1 MKSIILTGL
10 DVGSGSVKGLCCR
23 KDLKRGNIEVLSQAE
38 SPCFGV
44 RNGEVVKPEQVSKSI
59 HKVKLELSRKKDF
72 KVRDVLVNVS
82 GSHLF
87 SLSSQGIVSVSRA
100 DQKISRED
108 VQRVLKAAEAVNIPS
123 NKEILQ
129 VFTKEYIIDGEA
141 GIKDPLGLQG
151 IRLES
156 RVLLVGI
163 FSPILDNLENA
174 VHGAGLR
181 IADRVLSPLACA
193 RAVLTK
199 EQKELGVA
207 LLDIGFGCTSLSV
220 FEKGDLVD
228 FVSFPLG
235 SSNITNDIAIALR
248 TEIQTAEEIKR
259 RHACFGKHKKGSKE
273 KIKIPEK
280 ELEFSK
286 KFLRDIVESRMAEI
300 FSHAQ
305 KALKKISGDE
315 PLPSGVILTGGG
327 SKLPGIADF
336 GKQRFK
342 LPCKKGEMHEIK
354 GIEDE
359 RFAVCCG
366 LILTGF
372 DMEEK
377 GAERKPSSGA
387 GQKIKRIFKSF
398 LP

>member
-1 MKSIILTGL
+1 MKSITLTAL
-10 DVGSGSVKGLCCR
+10 DVGGGSVKGLCCR

-38 SPCFGV
+38 SFCFGV
-44 RNGEVVKPEQVSKSI
+44 RNGEVIKPEQVSKSI
-59 HKVKLELSRKKDF
+59 YKVKLELGRKKDF
-72 KVRDVLVNVS
+72 KIRDVLVNIS
-82 GSHLF
+82 GNHLF
-87 SLSSQGIVSVSRA
+87 SLSSQGVVSVSRA
-100 DQKISRED
+100 DQKISKED
-108 VQRVLKAAEAVNIPS
+108 VERVLKAAEAVNLPS

-129 VFTKEYIIDGEA
+129 VFPKEYIIDGEA

-156 RVLLVGI
+156 KVLLVGI

-174 VHGAGLR
+174 VHGAGLK
-181 IADRVLSPLACA
+181 ISDTILSPIASS

-220 FEKGDLVD
+220 FEKGDLLD
-228 FVSFPLG
+228 FAVFPLG

-259 RHACFGKHKKGSKE
+259 KYASLRTSKKGSKE
-273 KIKIPEK
+273 KIKMVEK

-286 KFLRDIVESRMAEI
+286 KFLRDIVESRVTEI

-327 SKLPGIADF
+327 SKLPGIVDF
-336 GKQRFK
+336 GKQKFK
-342 LPCKKGEMHEIK
+342 LPCKKGEISEIK

-366 LILTGF
+366 LLLTGF

-377 GAERKPSSGA
+377 GVERKSSSGV
-387 GQKIKRIFKSF
+387 GQKLKRAFKSF